1 MKILIL
7 LKKYEG
13 GVGSVIKYISKDF
26 GRSGHKV
33 KIISREDDLKI
44 YSLRKSIFLIR
55 RLIKK
60 MMDEKDY
67 DIIYTQDWSLA
78 FPLLFPIPMF
88 NKKHFC
94 VFYGT
99 DVAMGR
105 LFQSV
110 VGYKMKKRLIVC
122 NDELKKRFP
131 KSNLVYN
138 RVDINK
144 FKPSNRVKRIRNS
157 VGFANWATDE
167 YHYNEIKKAVNN
179 IGKRFIVAEGVPK
192 EKMPDFYR
200 KIETFISLPPS
211 YAGFGLVYLEAMA
224 SGVPKIIG
232 NNHGG
237 GEILPVT
244 KIEDYKSIKEA
255 IVNAKK
261 KNYRTWILDNKFT
274 WEEAVKKMEK
284 IFLAER

>member
-1 MKILIL
+1 
-7 LKKYEG
+7 
-13 GVGSVIKYISKDF
+13 
-26 GRSGHKV
+26 
-33 KIISREDDLKI
+33 
-44 YSLRKSIFLIR
+44 
-55 RLIKK
+55 
-60 MMDEKDY
+60 
-67 DIIYTQDWSLA
+67 
-78 FPLLFPIPMF
+78 
-88 NKKHFC
+88 
-94 VFYGT
+94 
-99 DVAMGR
+99 
-105 LFQSV
+105 
-110 VGYKMKKRLIVC
+110 
-122 NDELKKRFP
+122 
-131 KSNLVYN
+131 
-138 RVDINK
+138 
-144 FKPSNRVKRIRNS
+144 
-157 VGFANWATDE
+157 
-167 YHYNEIKKAVNN
+167 
-179 IGKRFIVAEGVPK
+179 
-192 EKMPDFYR
+192 MPDFYR